1 MFFERLVD
9 FINAVSSV
17 AVEVICFLTNIFEVL
32 WFVSCVAMPFGPLQ
46 IWVYGFESCY
56 EDIYVRK
63 QAMKA
68 SHEGNPRCIPDAST
82 GREDERART
91 GGRRTLDG
99 ARGVRYL
106 DAIPQRGHHVEAS
119 HLVSGR

>member
-32 WFVSCVAMPFGPLQ
+32 WFVSCVAMPFVPLR

-56 EDIYVRK
+56 EDVYVRK

-68 SHEGNPRCIPDAST
+68 
-82 GREDERART
+82 
-91 GGRRTLDG
+91 TLDAFMTRAQAEKMNELEREEEEILMAHAG
-99 ARGVRYL
+99 FDTWMRYRKGVITSKHPTWSPV
-106 DAIPQRGHHVEAS
+106 DN
-119 HLVSGR
+119 